1 MRYGRLARGSTKLG
15 AVSAAAAA
23 VVLMLV
29 LAATALAAPAPTT
42 WTVSPTSKII
52 TYGHGVTLNGT
63 LMSNGAA
70 VGGLWV
76 DFGQATTNNGSYE
89 VLYKVTTAA
98 GAYYTG
104 TYSVAVMP
112 LQTMYYRFQW
122 AGDATYA
129 AMNSNVI
136 PVQVKPSLGK
146 PTCPSSVKSGKKF
159 TVSGSIKPG
168 QGVGPAVKIKAYR
181 KNSSGAYASYKTY
194 NTTISGTKY
203 TASIKIS
210 KTGTYKFKATT
221 AGSAQ
226 FAANETGFSAALKV
240 TN

>member
-1 MRYGRLARGSTKLG
+1 MKAREKHSRSARL
-15 AVSAAAAA
+15 VVVVAA
-23 VVLMLV
+23 VVMLAAV
-29 LAATALAAPAPTT
+29 LAAPALAATAPTT
-42 WTVSPTSKII
+42 WTVSPASKTI
-52 TYGHGVTLNGT
+52 TYGHGVTLNGM

-76 DFGQATTNNGSYE
+76 DFAQATTSSGSYQ
-89 VLYKVTTAA
+89 VLYKVTTA
-98 GAYYTG
+98 GSAYYTG

-122 AGDATYA
+122 AGDLTYA
-129 AMNSNVI
+129 ASNSDVV

-168 QGVGPAVKIKAYR
+168 QGAGPAVKIKAYR

-194 NTTISGTKY
+194 NATISGTTYK
-203 TASIKIS
+203 ASITIS

-221 AGSAQ
+221 ADGAK
-226 FAANETGFSAALKV
+226 FASNESSFSAALKV

>member
-1 MRYGRLARGSTKLG
+1 MEAQGKRIRTLRLA
-15 AVSAAAAA
+15 AMVAA
-23 VVLMLV
+23 VIV
-29 LAATALAAPAPTT
+29 LAVMLAAPALAAPAPTT
-42 WTVSPTSKII
+42 WTVSPASKII

-63 LMSNGAA
+63 LKSSGAA
-70 VGGLWV
+70 ISGLWV
-76 DFGQATTNNGSYE
+76 DVGQATTQSGSYT
-89 VLYKVTTAA
+89 VMFKVTAPSGPYA
-98 GAYYTG
+98 TG
-104 TYSVAVMP
+104 TYSIAVMP

-122 AGDATYA
+122 AGDLTYA
-129 AMNSNVI
+129 ASNSDVV

-168 QGVGPAVKIKAYR
+168 QGAGPAVKIKAYR

-194 NTTISGTKY
+194 SATISGTTYK
-203 TASIKIS
+203 ASITIT

-221 AGSAQ
+221 AGSAR
-226 FAANETGFSAALKV
+226 FAANETSLSAALKI